1 MAKLYPLKFKPF
13 LKTVVWGGDKI
24 AAFKGITT
32 DDHRIGESW
41 ELSGVPGKESV
52 VSNGVL
58 AGRDL
63 TSLIEEYGA
72 ELVGEHV
79 YACEDNAFPL
89 LVKFIDARD
98 DLSIQVHPDDA
109 LANERHGTK
118 GKTEMWYIV
127 DAAKDASLLAG
138 FTREITA
145 EEYERRIADGTI
157 TEVLARHEVHPGDVF
172 FLPAG
177 RVHAIC
183 SGCFLA
189 EIQESSDITYR
200 IFDYNRPGLD
210 GKPRELHTALA
221 KDAIDFKVCPPY
233 RTQWTE
239 VPDTENVLADSKW
252 FTTSQYCLTKPFYR
266 DLRGI
271 DSFMVVICIE
281 GEGLLE
287 NNQAEVPLHPGET
300 VLVPACS
307 ASATF
312 KPCGDR
318 LRLLT
323 SYVK

>member
-1 MAKLYPLKFKPF
+1 MARLYPLKFKPF

-24 AAFKGITT
+24 AAFKGIVT

-41 ELSGVPGKESV
+41 ELSGIPGRESV
-52 VSNGVL
+52 VSNGTL
-58 AGRDL
+58 AGRNL
-63 TSLIEEYGA
+63 ASLVEEYGA

-79 YACEDNAFPL
+79 YASEGNAFPL

-109 LANERHGTK
+109 MAMERHGTK
-118 GKTEMWYIV
+118 GKTEMWYII
-127 DAAKDASLLAG
+127 DAARDASLLAG
-138 FTREITA
+138 FSHEISA
-145 EEYERRIADGTI
+145 EEYARRIQDGTI

-221 KDAIDFKVCPPY
+221 QDAIDFKVCPSY
-233 RTQWTE
+233 RTVWTE
-239 VPDTENVLADSKW
+239 APDTENVLADSKW
-252 FTTSQYCLTKPFYR
+252 FTTSQYSLTKPFYR
-266 DLRGI
+266 DLRDI

-287 NNQAEVPLHPGET
+287 NNQAEVQLHPGET
-300 VLVPACS
+300 VLIPACT

-312 KPCGDR
+312 KPRGGR

-323 SYVK
+323 SYVR

>member
-13 LKTVVWGGDKI
+13 LKTVVWGGDRI
-24 AAFKGITT
+24 AAFKGIST

-41 ELSGVPGKESV
+41 ELSGIPGKESI

-58 AGRDL
+58 AGRGL
-63 TSLIEEYGA
+63 TSLIKEYGA
-72 ELVGEHV
+72 ELIGEHV
-79 YACEDNAFPL
+79 YAAEGSAFPL
-89 LVKFIDARD
+89 LFKFIDARD
-98 DLSIQVHPDDA
+98 DLSIQVHPDDG
-109 LANERHGTK
+109 LAMQRHGTK
-118 GKTEMWYIV
+118 GKTEMWYII
-127 DAAKDASLLAG
+127 DAAEGASLLAG
-138 FTREITA
+138 FSREITA

-157 TEVLARHEVHPGDVF
+157 TQVLARHEVRPGDVF

-183 SGCFLA
+183 SGCFIA

-221 KDAIDFKVCPPY
+221 KDAIDFKVYPSY

-239 VPDTENVLADSKW
+239 SPDTENILADSKW
-252 FTTSQYCLTKPFYR
+252 FVTSEYCLTKPFYR
-266 DLRGI
+266 DLRGV
-271 DSFMVVICIE
+271 DSFVAVICIE

-300 VLVPACS
+300 VLIPACS

-312 KPCGDR
+312 KPLGDR

-323 SYVK
+323 SYVR